1 MTKFI
6 LLTPF
11 KYEEKKQ
18 IIMNVDCIKCVAK
31 EGDRF
36 SKIFISD
43 ELKPYLKKEQL
54 TADDFLY
61 VTKPIYEDIVAI
73 LTCKGD
79 DY

>member
-1 MTKFI
+1 MTRFI

-18 IIMNVDCIKCVAK
+18 IIMNVDCIKYVTK

-61 VTKPIYEDIVAI
+61 VTKPTYEDIVAI

-79 DY
+79 GY